1 MVLHSTKL
9 VQKDEK
15 KLLQFQ
21 GIKFSHLTSE
31 EQSGQEQ
38 VGPAV
43 NNTDSHFLKFGSSG
57 SGKTFFLRNCLSRGK
72 SNHVVFGRDSSEFP
86 EQNFIP
92 LLQLEKIGIELLAN
106 KIVVLGDAG
115 AYKSPKTKVQDLFR
129 FGRHHNIPVICLAH
143 YAKDVLPVVR
153 ENCLKLYLT
162 FNNPDNFFESIVQT
176 FSIKDA
182 YKEGGILH
190 KWKQNR
196 DQLEFGII
204 EFDTRSQKYKIK
216 TTVTN

>member
-1 MVLHSTKL
+1 MRKWGSKSIFTNPMFITFVILFIVIAIMIYWYYIRQNWYK
-9 VQKDEK
+9 KMKK

-43 NNTDSHFLKFGSSG
+43 NNTDSHFLKFVSSG
-57 SGKTFFLRNCLSRGK
+57 SGKTFFLRNYLSRGK

-86 EQNFIP
+86 DQNFIP

-106 KIVVLGDAG
+106 KIVKLGDAG

-129 FGRHHNIPVICLAH
+129 FGRHHNIPVI
-143 YAKDVLPVVR
+143 
-153 ENCLKLYLT
+153 
-162 FNNPDNFFESIVQT
+162 
-176 FSIKDA
+176 
-182 YKEGGILH
+182 
-190 KWKQNR
+190 
-196 DQLEFGII
+196 
-204 EFDTRSQKYKIK
+204 
-216 TTVTN
+216 